1 MLVAKVIFLHL
12 SVIHSVDRGGVCLS
26 ACWDTPLGAD
36 TPPQSRHNPQSRHP
50 PRADTPPHRSRH
62 PPGTKYTPSGTKY
75 TPREADSSIRS
86 TSGRYTSYWNA
97 FLFSLPSRENR
108 TIEFRDVNDLNR
120 LVHEESVPRHLPRHL
135 CMAGPSTLLY
145 ENLSTTPCEVR
156 WLDCSTSRP
165 KAASAVKVTHTEQ
178 NNIWDMCTVQY
189 RGKLLL
195 ITTCGSN
202 GVFAYNTEADK
213 LSWRTTHSGSRR
225 QIGADSVTTDGHS
238 RIFVSDYIN
247 KCVRMFS
254 LEGTHLRSLLRDR
267 RNSELQMRW
276 CNGISSLMVA
286 QLRGEKYDI
295 NIVLE
300 DTEDE
305 SSTER
310 ETRVRPRRM

>member
-1 MLVAKVIFLHL
+1 M
-12 SVIHSVDRGGVCLS
+12 
-26 ACWDTPLGAD
+26 
-36 TPPQSRHNPQSRHP
+36 
-50 PRADTPPHRSRH
+50 
-62 PPGTKYTPSGTKY
+62 
-75 TPREADSSIRS
+75 
-86 TSGRYTSYWNA
+86 
-97 FLFSLPSRENR
+97 
-108 TIEFRDVNDLNR
+108 
-120 LVHEESVPRHLPRHL
+120 PRHLPRHL

-165 KAASAVKVTHTEQ
+165 KAASGVKVTHTEQ

-189 RGKLLL
+189 KGKLLL

-286 QLRGEKYDI
+286 QLRGEQYDI

-300 DTEDE
+300 ETEGE